1 VLVESA
7 TVVITRNENMKIAVI
22 GHQKMR
28 ANRSLKDIFIL
39 KDKDVLIIPGTLI
52 WCSNTFMMCVNFLC
66 AVTRFVLQNVGVCVI
81 DIFKHQFIFNY

>member
-7 TVVITRNENMKIAVI
+7 AAVVIARNANMKIAAK

-39 KDKDVLIIPGTLI
+39 KDEDVNYSQDIHL
-52 WCSNTFMMCVNFLC
+52 
-66 AVTRFVLQNVGVCVI
+66 VLL
-81 DIFKHQFIFNY
+81 